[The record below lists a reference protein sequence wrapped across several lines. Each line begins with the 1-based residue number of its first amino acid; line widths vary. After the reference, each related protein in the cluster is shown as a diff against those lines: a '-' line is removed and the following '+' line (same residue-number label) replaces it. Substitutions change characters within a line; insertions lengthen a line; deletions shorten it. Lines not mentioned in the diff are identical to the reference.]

1 MGGVLRATRRIE
13 MSMTRFSFLRPKAEE
28 LTVVALVLATGSG
41 GMSRPVLVTSSWV
54 P

>member
-13 MSMTRFSFLRPKAEE
+13 MSMTRFSFLRPEAEE
-28 LTVVALVLATGSG
+28 LAAVALALATGG
-41 GMSRPVLVTSSWV
+41 GGVARPSLVTLSWV